1 MIPKKNK
8 QIDSSKGSDY
18 FLNNNSTFITN
29 SNGSAKAQK
38 NTFLSSNKNLKQ
50 IGNNQQRS
58 LKDHGLKVRIQTTDM
73 DTKNKIKNDEGNHFL
88 SARDNKKDYSP
99 SNKQNYQMNQKNLPF
114 LLRPNYAIKD
124 KNLANS
130 HIYIDNQLSQINGR
144 TTHRFSG
151 LKQSNSEKTIKKKDN
166 NQQSQVF
173 FKNRRMAT
181 IQQKREQKIYYLKD
195 TFQKMQELYDA
206 EKYRKQTT
214 NTVLKEELI
223 QTTTRILDSQSSGS
237 SDQLSQYE
245 QKHRQKQATT
255 DQEIVEPQ
263 SSVFFKHLRNGNLQA
278 VIQQQNQ
285 QNNKQKMKY
294 KKVNLNQLRVQYSP
308 LTQKDHSLPIEL
320 HTFDEV
326 QNTLSG
332 KSKKFLI
339 NNYKSNKLGLQIK
352 VNSQADNFMN
362 QMSLAYSRHYKQKAL
377 DQSSY
382 SKEAESTMTKI
393 STMNK
398 ISTLNQINDN
408 YMDQDQ
414 ERKKRKFGGNQNN
427 FQYNRNQITISDIS
441 EIDDIHI
448 QDIPIVESKANLLT
462 SSNKKQ
468 KNKKEENK
476 LLKLI
481 NIYQKRETEG
491 EKQPEVQPFINL
503 KRNKL
508 EGTWPHK
515 EQNQGDNSFHSFTE
529 AQLDTYYNHSQS
541 IQKNIIDDPN
551 IQKSIKN
558 LLKLEYFFNKTNK
571 LAKNKIGTSRR

>member
-1 MIPKKNK
+1 MIRKNNT

-29 SNGSAKAQK
+29 SNGSIKAQK
-38 NTFLSSNKNLKQ
+38 NIFLSQNKNLKQ
-50 IGNNQQRS
+50 IENHQQRS
-58 LKDHGLKVRIQTTDM
+58 LQNHGLKVRIQTTDM
-73 DTKNKIKNDEGNHFL
+73 NTKNKIKIGNNFL
-88 SARDNKKDYSP
+88 STRESKKDYSP
-99 SNKQNYQMNQKNLPF
+99 SNKLNVQMKQKKLPYLLKQNYNSKNK
-114 LLRPNYAIKD
+114 KD
-124 KNLANS
+124 QANLHVQIN
-130 HIYIDNQLSQINGR
+130 NQLSQSNGR
-144 TTHRFSG
+144 ITHRFSG
-151 LKQSNSEKTIKKKDN
+151 LKQSNSEKTIKKPDN
-166 NQQSQVF
+166 YEQSQVF
-173 FKNRRMAT
+173 FKSRRMAT

-206 EKYRKQTT
+206 EKYRKQNT
-214 NTVLKEELI
+214 NTVLKDELI
-223 QTTTRILDSQSSGS
+223 QTATRILDSQSSGS

-278 VIQQQNQ
+278 VLQQQHQ

-308 LTQKDHSLPIEL
+308 LTQKDHPLPIEL
-320 HTFDEV
+320 HTFDEI

-339 NNYKSNKLGLQIK
+339 NNYKSEKLGLQMK
-352 VNSQADNFMN
+352 VNTQADNFMD
-362 QMSLAYSRHYKQKAL
+362 QISQAYSKYYKQKEL

-398 ISTLNQINDN
+398 IGTLNQLNDN

-414 ERKKRKFGGNQNN
+414 ERKKKKLGGNYNN
-427 FQYNRNQITISDIS
+427 FHYKRNQITISDIS

-448 QDIPIVESKANLLT
+448 QDIPIVESKANLV
-462 SSNKKQ
+462 SNQNKKQ

-491 EKQPEVQPFINL
+491 EKQPEVQQFINL